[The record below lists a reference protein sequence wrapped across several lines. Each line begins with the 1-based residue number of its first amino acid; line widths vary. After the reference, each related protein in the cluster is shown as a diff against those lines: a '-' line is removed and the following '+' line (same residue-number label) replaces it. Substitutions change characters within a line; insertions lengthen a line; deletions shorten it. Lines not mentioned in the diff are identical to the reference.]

1 MSMKKFKFFFNLDK
15 EEKWLNEKSNEGW
28 ELYDKKMEYKFR
40 KTAYFPTI
48 KIDYR
53 TFKSKNDFQD
63 YKTLFQDS
71 GWEHIIGSKTSG
83 KQYFKTTERNAS
95 TDICSDNFSKAGR
108 YQRMARVWV
117 SLALSYIPLTVVLYM
132 TRLVDFKALI
142 NPKSLYYTPGLWE
155 KTGSVFWKAFL
166 FETPF
171 VFLRGFFWILFPV
184 LIILYIVFAIKAH
197 YHYKNALLKD

>member
-1 MSMKKFKFFFNLDK
+1 MNMKKFKFFFNLDK

-63 YKTLFQDS
+63 YKTLFKDS

-83 KQYFKTTERNAS
+83 KQYFKKTERNAS
-95 TDICSDNFSKAGR
+95 TDIFSDNLLR
-108 YQRMARVWV
+108 IQVWIYIMNQV
-117 SLALSYIPLTVVLYM
+117 RCSGAL
-132 TRLVDFKALI
+132 
-142 NPKSLYYTPGLWE
+142 G
-155 KTGSVFWKAFL
+155 
-166 FETPF
+166 
-171 VFLRGFFWILFPV
+171 
-184 LIILYIVFAIKAH
+184 AIRIADVAK
-197 YHYKNALLKD
+197 